1 MELIG
6 GNYAEIYGRD
16 NLIYIALTT
25 IEESLEML
33 GVIVFIW
40 ALLEYIA
47 ATYREIEV
55 QFDGHCE
62 AAETAE
68 KNFNV
73 AKRFIFA
80 NK

>member
-1 MELIG
+1 
-6 GNYAEIYGRD
+6 
-16 NLIYIALTT
+16 
-25 IEESLEML
+25 ML

-47 ATYREIEV
+47 VTYREIEV
-55 QFDGHCE
+55 QFDRSRE
-62 AAETAE
+62 TAETSE

-73 AKRFIFA
+73 AEKFIFA